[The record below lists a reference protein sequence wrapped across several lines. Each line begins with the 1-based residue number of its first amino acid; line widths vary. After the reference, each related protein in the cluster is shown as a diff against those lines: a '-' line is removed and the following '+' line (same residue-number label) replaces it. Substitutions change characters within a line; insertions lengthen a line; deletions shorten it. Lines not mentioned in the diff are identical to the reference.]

1 MVSISFGKSNFSE
14 AQNSYQMTIALIMMV
29 LVLCAISSVTTLIV
43 TNKSD
48 SPEKKKDEVKKEKE
62 DEVVVKNA
70 VEELESIKDRIKQTE
85 KYREYYRSET
95 NNGITVVGTL
105 MEQMIDVMI
114 AILKQPL
121 VKEVVSKHITEKQ
134 DAIEIAEYIELLGK
148 EVVKEVE
155 QTQLLRC
162 GREMVET
169 CDTYTYPDGEE
180 IQQCSMVEGDGDAPV
195 NNCDYYVENHKE
207 IEKGMERAMIN
218 LYNKTLSILEKSEE
232 KDKIYRIS
240 KNLAKA
246 NRKQYMLSSGMKIDD
261 QYMNDYFPEQSYME
275 NVAMAHYK
283 YLGKELS
290 TTLGD
295 SIIVRELTDDEK
307 PFISYRT
314 SPQNDVHSSQ
324 PLEAVASDD
333 VTADVTSIY
342 PDDVTVDDTPIH
354 IGETDIPVDESA

>member
-1 MVSISFGKSNFSE
+1 MVSISFGKSNFSK

-29 LVLCAISSVTTLIV
+29 LVLCAISSVTTLII

-48 SPEKKKDEVKKEKE
+48 SPEKKE

-70 VEELESIKDRIKQTE
+70 VEDLESIKDRIKQTE

-134 DAIEIAEYIELLGK
+134 DAIEIAEYIEMLGK

-162 GREMVET
+162 GRKVVET

-180 IQQCSMVEGDGDAPV
+180 IQECTMAEGDGDAPV
-195 NNCDYYVENHKE
+195 NNCDYYVENRQE

-218 LYNKTLSILEKSEE
+218 LYNKTLSVLEKSEE

-246 NRKQYMLSSGMKIDD
+246 NRKQYMLASGMKIDN
-261 QYMNDYFPEQSYME
+261 QYMDDYFPEQSYME

-307 PFISYRT
+307 PFVRYRT
-314 SPQNDVHSSQ
+314 TPQNVVHSTQPPPPPSQ
-324 PLEAVASDD
+324 DGVADD
-333 VTADVTSIY
+333 ILIV
-342 PDDVTVDDTPIH
+342 DTPIQ
-354 IGETDIPVDESA
+354 IGETPESA